1 MTNGSS
7 SLPGNPWT
15 PGRVRILKIA
25 VAIMT
30 ALLILGIFAL
40 VYGFAQQAAKLG
52 TASKPEAAAL
62 PAASLYGQTLA
73 LGQGEVKSV
82 SLSEGLIVLH
92 WKGEAADAV
101 VTIDAR
107 SGREL
112 GRIQVPRR

>member
-15 PGRVRILKIA
+15 PERVRMLKIA
-25 VAIMT
+25 VAILT

-40 VYGFAQQAAKLG
+40 VYGVARQASKIG
-52 TASKPEAAAL
+52 TAPGA
-62 PAASLYGQTLA
+62 PAAMSAGSLYGHALTL
-73 LGQGEVKSV
+73 GPGEVKSV
-82 SLSEGLIVLH
+82 ALSEGLIVLH
-92 WKGEAADAV
+92 WKGEADDAV

-107 SGREL
+107 SGREI

>member
-15 PGRVRILKIA
+15 PERVRMLKIA

-30 ALLILGIFAL
+30 TLLILGILAL
-40 VYGFAQQAAKLG
+40 VYGVARQAAKIG
-52 TASKPEAAAL
+52 TTPNAPVAL
-62 PAASLYGQTLA
+62 SAGSLYGHALTL
-73 LGQGEVKSV
+73 GSGEVKTV

-92 WKGEAADAV
+92 WKGETDDAL

-107 SGREL
+107 SGREI
-112 GRIQVPRR
+112 GRIHVPHR